1 MKILR
6 WQVDNSL
13 QNYQYILADDAQN
26 AIVIDPLDV
35 PEIRRLLR
43 RENLSLR
50 GILITHEH
58 DDHAAEAGPLQREF
72 SVPVY
77 SSQKNQTLL
86 AAETTVL
93 ADGESI
99 RELTYPITLRA
110 TPGHSVGHAAFE
122 ANGFL
127 FSGDTLFHSGC
138 GHCRNSGADVIEHYH
153 TLHERLPKLAPGLI
167 LMPGHYYAARNLDF
181 SLHVEPQNAR
191 TRAMRAKIKN
201 AVDELELQ
209 TSLRNEQA
217 YNPFLRLAQPSLR
230 RRLSSLIGKDL
241 AEASEQTVFQE
252 LRALRDRW

>member
-13 QNYQYILADDAQN
+13 QNYQYILVDDAQS

-43 RENLSLR
+43 RENLNLR
-50 GILITHEH
+50 GILVTHEH

-77 SSQKNQTLL
+77 SSHTNKALL
-86 AAETTVL
+86 ASVTTAL

-99 RELTYPITLRA
+99 HALMYPVTLRS
-110 TPGHSVGHAAFE
+110 TPGHSAGHAAFE

-127 FSGDTLFHSGC
+127 FSGDALFHSGC
-138 GHCRNSGADVIEHYH
+138 GHCRNAGANLIEHYH
-153 TLHERLPKLAPGLI
+153 TLHDRLPKFSPGLI

-191 TRAMRAKIKN
+191 ALAMRAKIKT
-201 AVDELELQ
+201 ALDELQLQ

-217 YNPFLRLAQPSLR
+217 YNPFLRLRQPSLK
-230 RRLSSLIGKDL
+230 RRLSALVGKDL
-241 AEASEQTVFQE
+241 TEASEQTVFQE